1 MSPSLIV
8 RLKMGSGVSI
18 DLVVE
23 LDEAVGI
30 ARQLQVEFAGACYH
44 VIARGNRR
52 VLLVYTAREWSGL
65 TVKDLGRRLHR
76 DPSRISCLYARYV
89 TKRNVALEKCVQ
101 TILMRQFNTHA

>member
-8 RLKMGSGVSI
+8 HLKMGSGISI

-44 VIARGNRR
+44 VIA
-52 VLLVYTAREWSGL
+52 
-65 TVKDLGRRLHR
+65 
-76 DPSRISCLYARYV
+76 
-89 TKRNVALEKCVQ
+89 
-101 TILMRQFNTHA
+101 